1 MLEPGPVET
10 PARSKANDWCQENV
24 DLTSTDP
31 KTKSLMDLT
40 FKNFNSECIKAMQS
54 CEEVAQIVQELILGQ
69 RKDLRVQTNDKFG
82 PDEVTAKLADP
93 TGNASLAIIAKRYLT
108 Q

>member
-1 MLEPGPVET
+1 
-10 PARSKANDWCQENV
+10 
-24 DLTSTDP
+24 
-31 KTKSLMDLT
+31 MDLV
-40 FKNFNSECIKAMQS
+40 FKIVDSECIKTMQS

-93 TGNASLAIIAKRYLT
+93 TGNASVDIIAKRYLT

>member
-1 MLEPGPVET
+1 MKLLQGRKRT
-10 PARSKANDWCQENV
+10 TGARTDV

-31 KTKSLMDLT
+31 KTRSLMDLT

-54 CEEVAQIVQELILGQ
+54 CEEVAQIVLELILGQ

-82 PDEVTAKLADP
+82 PDEVTAKF
-93 TGNASLAIIAKRYLT
+93 KLT
-108 Q
+108 LREMHWLIL